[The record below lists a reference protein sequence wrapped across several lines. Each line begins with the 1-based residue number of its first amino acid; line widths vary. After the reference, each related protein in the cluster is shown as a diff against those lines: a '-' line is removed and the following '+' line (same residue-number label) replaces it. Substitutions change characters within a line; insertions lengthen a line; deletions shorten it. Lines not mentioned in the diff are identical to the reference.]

1 MKDNKNCD
9 GLYTSRLEFDLDA
22 VKRNALRI
30 QKAIGG
36 ECSIIGV
43 IKGNGYGYGLKQMAS
58 FLTGECGVQTLA
70 VAHVCEGVQL
80 RESGIANDILML
92 TAIPRHLIRTAA
104 AYRIQVP
111 VFSLPAAEMLED
123 EGRLCGEKI
132 SVHIKLETGMNRI
145 GVRPGEELDRL
156 LRRLK
161 ESTWLEVA
169 GAYTHFATSRIY
181 QNSFTKEQLARFE
194 QGLAQVRATGF
205 SPRYVHAANSGAVMW
220 LKEAYFTHVRCASL
234 FLGYARLSNCEI
246 SNPLHLEDT
255 SAWRTQVVHMHD
267 IPAGE
272 TLGYGRHF
280 KADKLTTVA
289 LIGVGSNDGMI
300 REAALNHGPVLIN
313 GRKTRYLG
321 TCMDQSFID
330 VTDIPC
336 QIGDTVTIWGKDGDQ
351 CIQPTD
357 LLQYAP
363 YMTCS
368 QCFTN
373 IGPRVA
379 RYYKREGGK
388 TD

>member
-1 MKDNKNCD
+1 MRTCD
-9 GLYTSRLEFDLDA
+9 ELYTSCLAFDLDA

-30 QKAIGG
+30 QEAIGG

-43 IKGNGYGYGLKQMAS
+43 IKGNGYGYGLEQMAG
-58 FLTGECGVQTLA
+58 FLTGACGVRTLA

-80 RESGIANDILML
+80 RACGIAGDILML
-92 TAIPRHLIRTAA
+92 TAIPRGLVRTAA
-104 AYRIQVP
+104 AHRIQIP
-111 VFSLPAAEMLED
+111 VFSLSAADMLEE
-123 EGRLCGEKI
+123 EGRLCGERI

-145 GVRPGEELDRL
+145 GVRVGEELDRL

-161 ESTWLEVA
+161 ESAWLEVA
-169 GAYTHFATSRIY
+169 GVYTHFATSRIW
-181 QNSFTKEQLARFE
+181 QNEFTKEQLARFE
-194 QGLAQVRATGF
+194 QGLAQVRAAGF

-220 LKEAYFTHVRCASL
+220 LKASYFTHVRCASL
-234 FLGYARLSNCEI
+234 FLGYARLSGCEI

-255 SAWRTQVVHMHD
+255 SAWRAKVVHIHD

-280 KADKLTTVA
+280 KADKQTAVA
-289 LIGVGSNDGMI
+289 LIGVGSNDGII
-300 REAALNHGPVLIN
+300 REAALNYGPVLIN
-313 GRKTRYLG
+313 GQRTRYLG

-336 QIGDTVTIWGKDGDQ
+336 EIGDTATIWGKDGEQ
-351 CIQPTD
+351 CIQPAD

-379 RYYKREGGK
+379 RYYKREGE
-388 TD
+388 DQSI